1 MPLPNRTWIDL
12 AMNLPNTLT
21 VSRLIAAILLM
32 LVMALPF
39 PFATTVGFVIFVAA
53 SITDYWDGKLARTRY
68 GVTTFGKLL
77 DPLADK
83 VLVCAALVS
92 FVGIR
97 LPFEPD
103 YSLVPAWVVVVII
116 AREFAVTG
124 LRLLAAS
131 ASQRRVISAGNW
143 GKLKTVWQMTAIIAT
158 FILLAFRE
166 DITPFL
172 HVSDPFLRQY
182 DAAFVITSWILST
195 LVVLVTLISG
205 WKYFADHIDLV
216 TAEM

>member
-1 MPLPNRTWIDL
+1 
-12 AMNLPNTLT
+12 MNLPNTLT
-21 VSRLIAAILLM
+21 VSRLVAALVVM
-32 LVMALPF
+32 LAMALPI
-39 PFATTVGFVIFVAA
+39 PFSSTLALVVFIAA

-68 GVTTFGKLL
+68 GVTAFGKLM

-97 LPFEPD
+97 LPYEPV

-124 LRLLAAS
+124 LRLLVVTS
-131 ASQRRVISAGNW
+131 GNGRILSAGTW
-143 GKLKTVWQMTAIIAT
+143 GKLKTVWQMVAIIST
-158 FILLAFRE
+158 LILLAARMDVLPLLDATE
-166 DITPFL
+166 
-172 HVSDPFLRQY
+172 SFLRRY
-182 DAAFVITSWILST
+182 DAAFVITSWCLST
-195 LVVLVTLISG
+195 GVVAITLISG
-205 WKYFADHIDLV
+205 WKYFADHWDVV

>member
-1 MPLPNRTWIDL
+1 
-12 AMNLPNTLT
+12 MNLPNTLT
-21 VSRLIAAILLM
+21 VSRLVAAVVVM
-32 LVMALPF
+32 LAMALPI
-39 PFATTVGFVIFVAA
+39 PFSSSLAFVVFVIA
-53 SITDYWDGKLARTRY
+53 SITDYWDGRLARTHY
-68 GVTTFGKLL
+68 GVTAFGKLM

-97 LPFEPD
+97 LPYEPA

-124 LRLLAAS
+124 LRLLVAT
-131 ASQRRVISAGNW
+131 RRRGQIVSAGSW
-143 GKLKTVWQMTAIIAT
+143 GKLKTVWQMIAIIAT
-158 FILLAFRE
+158 FVLLAARE
-166 DITPFL
+166 DVFRFL
-172 HVSDPFLRQY
+172 NVSEPFLRQY

-195 LVVLVTLISG
+195 LVVVVTLISG
-205 WKYFADHIDLV
+205 WKYFANHWDLV

>member
-1 MPLPNRTWIDL
+1 
-12 AMNLPNTLT
+12 MNLPNTLT
-21 VSRLIAAILLM
+21 VSRLFAAVIVM
-32 LVMALPF
+32 LAMALPI
-39 PFATTVGFVIFVAA
+39 PFSTTLAFVVFVVA
-53 SITDYWDGKLARTRY
+53 SITDYWDGKLARMHY
-68 GVTTFGKLL
+68 GVTAFGKLM

-97 LPFEPD
+97 LPFEPV

-124 LRLLAAS
+124 LRLLVATRE
-131 ASQRRVISAGNW
+131 QGHIISAGSW
-143 GKLKTVWQMTAIIAT
+143 GKLKTVWQMIAIIST
-158 FILLAFRE
+158 FVLLAAREVVFR
-166 DITPFL
+166 FL
-172 HVSDPFLRQY
+172 GVSEAFLRQY

-195 LVVLVTLISG
+195 LVVVVTLISG
-205 WKYFADHIDLV
+205 WKYFANHWDLV

>member
-1 MPLPNRTWIDL
+1 
-12 AMNLPNTLT
+12 MNLPNTLT
-21 VSRLIAAILLM
+21 VSRLIAAVVVM
-32 LVMALPF
+32 LAMALPI
-39 PFATTVGFVIFVAA
+39 PFSTTLAFAVFVVA
-53 SITDYWDGKLARTRY
+53 SITDYWDGKLARMHY
-68 GVTTFGKLL
+68 GVTAFGKLM

-97 LPFEPD
+97 LHYEPND
-103 YSLVPAWVVVVII
+103 SLVPAWVVVVII

-124 LRLLAAS
+124 LRLLAA
-131 ASQRRVISAGNW
+131 AADQKRIISAGNL

-158 FILLAFRE
+158 FILLAARE
-166 DITPFL
+166 DFMPYL
-172 HVSDPFLRQY
+172 NLSEKFLRQY

-195 LVVLVTLISG
+195 LVVLVTVISG
-205 WKYFADHIDLV
+205 WKYFADHLDLV

>member
-1 MPLPNRTWIDL
+1 
-12 AMNLPNTLT
+12 MNVPYILT
-21 VSRLIAAILLM
+21 VSRLIAAGVVM
-32 LVMALPF
+32 LAMALPI
-39 PFATTVGFVIFVAA
+39 PFSSTLAFVVFVAA
-53 SITDYWDGKLARTRY
+53 SITDYWDGRLARNRY
-68 GVTTFGKLL
+68 GVTAFGKLM

-83 VLVCAALVS
+83 LLVCAALVG

-97 LPFEPD
+97 LPYEPQ

-131 ASQRRVISAGNW
+131 AGRQRIISAGNW
-143 GKLKTVWQMTAIIAT
+143 GKLKTVWQMIAIIAT
-158 FILLAFRE
+158 FILLAARE
-166 DITPFL
+166 DFLPFL
-172 HVSDPFLRQY
+172 DLSERLLQRY

-195 LVVLVTLISG
+195 LVVIITLISG
-205 WKYFADHIDLV
+205 WKYFVAHWDLV

>member
-1 MPLPNRTWIDL
+1 
-12 AMNLPNTLT
+12 MNLPNTLT
-21 VSRLIAAILLM
+21 VSRLFAAVVVM
-32 LVMALPF
+32 LAMALPI
-39 PFATTVGFVIFVAA
+39 PFSTTLAFVVFVVA
-53 SITDYWDGKLARTRY
+53 SITDYWDGKLARMHY
-68 GVTTFGKLL
+68 GVTAFGKLM

-97 LPFEPD
+97 LEFEPA

-124 LRLLAAS
+124 LRLLVATRE
-131 ASQRRVISAGNW
+131 QGHIISAGSW
-143 GKLKTVWQMTAIIAT
+143 GKLKTVWQMVAIIAT
-158 FILLAFRE
+158 FILLAARE
-166 DITPFL
+166 DVFRFL
-172 HVSDPFLRQY
+172 NMSEAFLRQY

-195 LVVLVTLISG
+195 LVVVVTLISG
-205 WKYFADHIDLV
+205 WKYFANHWDLV

>member
-1 MPLPNRTWIDL
+1 
-12 AMNLPNTLT
+12 MNLPNTLT
-21 VSRLIAAILLM
+21 VSRLFAAVIVM
-32 LVMALPF
+32 LAMALPI
-39 PFATTVGFVIFVAA
+39 PFSTTLAFVVFVVA
-53 SITDYWDGKLARTRY
+53 SITDYWDGKLARMHY
-68 GVTTFGKLL
+68 GVTAFGKLM

-97 LPFEPD
+97 LPFEPV

-124 LRLLAAS
+124 LRLLVATRE
-131 ASQRRVISAGNW
+131 QGHIISAGSW
-143 GKLKTVWQMTAIIAT
+143 GKLKTVWQMIAIIST
-158 FILLAFRE
+158 FVLLAARE
-166 DITPFL
+166 DVFRFL
-172 HVSDPFLRQY
+172 NLSEAFLRQY

-195 LVVLVTLISG
+195 LVVVITLISG
-205 WKYFADHIDLV
+205 WKYFANHWDLV

>member
-1 MPLPNRTWIDL
+1 
-12 AMNLPNTLT
+12 MNLPNTLT
-21 VSRLIAAILLM
+21 VSRLIAAVVVLLE
-32 LVMALPF
+32 MALPI
-39 PFATTVGFVIFVAA
+39 PFSSTLAFVVFVAA
-53 SITDYWDGKLARTRY
+53 SITDYWDGKLARSHY
-68 GVTTFGKLL
+68 GVTTFGKLM

-97 LPFEPD
+97 LRFEPN

-131 ASQRRVISAGNW
+131 ASQRRIISAGNW
-143 GKLKTVWQMTAIIAT
+143 GKLKTVWQMVAIIST
-158 FILLAFRE
+158 FVLLAARE
-166 DITPFL
+166 DFMPL
-172 HVSDPFLRQY
+172 MNLSDKFLRQY

-195 LVVLVTLISG
+195 LVVVVTVISG
-205 WKYFADHIDLV
+205 WKYFADHLDLV

>member
-1 MPLPNRTWIDL
+1 
-12 AMNLPNTLT
+12 MNLPNTLT
-21 VSRLIAAILLM
+21 VGRLFAAVVVM
-32 LVMALPF
+32 LAMALPI
-39 PFATTVGFVIFVAA
+39 PFSTTLAFAVFVVA
-53 SITDYWDGKLARTRY
+53 SITDYWDGKLARSHY
-68 GVTTFGKLL
+68 GVTTFGKLM

-97 LPFEPD
+97 LPNEPD

-131 ASQRRVISAGNW
+131 ASQRRIISAGNW
-143 GKLKTVWQMTAIIAT
+143 GKFKTVGQMTAIIAT
-158 FILLAFRE
+158 FILLAVRT
-166 DITPFL
+166 DLAPYL
-172 HVSDPFLRQY
+172 GLSAPFLRQY

-195 LVVLVTLISG
+195 IVVVVTLISG
-205 WKYFADHIDLV
+205 WKYFADHLDLV

>member
-1 MPLPNRTWIDL
+1 
-12 AMNLPNTLT
+12 MNLPNTLT
-21 VSRLIAAILLM
+21 VSRLFAAVVVM
-32 LVMALPF
+32 LAMALPI
-39 PFATTVGFVIFVAA
+39 PFSSTLAFVVFVVA
-53 SITDYWDGKLARTRY
+53 SITDYWDGKLARTHY
-68 GVTTFGKLL
+68 GVTTFGKLM

-97 LPFEPD
+97 LPYEPA

-131 ASQRRVISAGNW
+131 ASQRRIISAGSW

-158 FILLAFRE
+158 FILLAARE
-166 DITPFL
+166 DLLPYL
-172 HVSDPFLRQY
+172 DLSEKFLRQY

-195 LVVLVTLISG
+195 LVVIVTLISG
-205 WKYFADHIDLV
+205 WKYFADHLDLV

>member
-1 MPLPNRTWIDL
+1 
-12 AMNLPNTLT
+12 MNLPNMLT
-21 VSRLIAAILLM
+21 VSRLVAAVVVMLL
-32 LVMALPF
+32 MALPI
-39 PFATTVGFVIFVAA
+39 PFSTTLAFLVFVAA
-53 SITDYWDGKLARTRY
+53 SITDYWDGKLARMRY
-68 GVTTFGKLL
+68 GVTAFGKLM

-97 LPFEPD
+97 LEFEPA

-124 LRLLAAS
+124 LRLLAA
-131 ASQRRVISAGNW
+131 AADRRRIISAGNW
-143 GKLKTVWQMTAIIAT
+143 GKLKTVWQMIAIIAT
-158 FILLAFRE
+158 FILLAVRT
-166 DITPFL
+166 DAMPFL
-172 HVSDPFLRQY
+172 DLSEKFLRQY

-195 LVVLVTLISG
+195 LVVLITLISG
-205 WKYFADHIDLV
+205 WKYFADHWDLV

>member
-1 MPLPNRTWIDL
+1 
-12 AMNLPNTLT
+12 MNLPNTLT
-21 VSRLIAAILLM
+21 VSRLFAAVVVM
-32 LVMALPF
+32 LAMALPI
-39 PFATTVGFVIFVAA
+39 PFSTTLAFVVFVVA
-53 SITDYWDGKLARTRY
+53 SITDYWDGKLARMHY
-68 GVTTFGKLL
+68 GVTAFGKLM

-97 LPFEPD
+97 LPFEPK

-124 LRLLAAS
+124 LRLLVATRA
-131 ASQRRVISAGNW
+131 QGHIISAGNW
-143 GKLKTVWQMTAIIAT
+143 GKLKTVWQMIAIIAT
-158 FILLAFRE
+158 FILLAARE
-166 DITPFL
+166 DVFRFL
-172 HVSDPFLRQY
+172 NLPQAFLRQY

-195 LVVLVTLISG
+195 LVVVITVISG
-205 WKYFADHIDLV
+205 WKYFANHWDLV

>member
-1 MPLPNRTWIDL
+1 
-12 AMNLPNTLT
+12 MNLPNTLT
-21 VSRLIAAILLM
+21 VSRLIAAVVVM
-32 LVMALPF
+32 LAMALPI
-39 PFATTVGFVIFVAA
+39 PFSSTLAFVVFVAA
-53 SITDYWDGKLARTRY
+53 SITDYWDGKLARSHY
-68 GVTTFGKLL
+68 GVTTFGKLM

-97 LPFEPD
+97 LRFEPN

-131 ASQRRVISAGNW
+131 ASQRRIISAGNW
-143 GKLKTVWQMTAIIAT
+143 GKLKTVWQMVAIIST
-158 FILLAFRE
+158 FVLLAARE
-166 DITPFL
+166 DFMPL
-172 HVSDPFLRQY
+172 MNLSDKFLRQY

-195 LVVLVTLISG
+195 LVVVVTLISG
-205 WKYFADHIDLV
+205 WKYFADHLDLV

>member
-1 MPLPNRTWIDL
+1 
-12 AMNLPNTLT
+12 MNLPNTLT
-21 VSRLIAAILLM
+21 VSRLAAAVVVM
-32 LVMALPF
+32 LAMALPI
-39 PFATTVGFVIFVAA
+39 PFSSTLALVVFVMA
-53 SITDYWDGKLARTRY
+53 SITDYWDGKLARSHY
-68 GVTTFGKLL
+68 GVTAFGKLM

-97 LPFEPD
+97 LHYEPN

-124 LRLLAAS
+124 LRLLAA
-131 ASQRRVISAGNW
+131 ATNQRRIISAGSW

-158 FILLAFRE
+158 FILLAARE
-166 DITPFL
+166 DFMPL
-172 HVSDPFLRQY
+172 LNLSEKFLRQY

-195 LVVLVTLISG
+195 LVVVVTLISG
-205 WKYFADHIDLV
+205 WKYFADHLDLV

>member
-1 MPLPNRTWIDL
+1 
-12 AMNLPNTLT
+12 MNLPNTLT
-21 VSRLIAAILLM
+21 VSRLFAAVIVM
-32 LVMALPF
+32 LAMALPI
-39 PFATTVGFVIFVAA
+39 PFSTTLALVVFVVA
-53 SITDYWDGKLARTRY
+53 SITDYWDGKLARMHY
-68 GVTTFGKLL
+68 GVTAFGKLM

-97 LPFEPD
+97 LPFEPV

-124 LRLLAAS
+124 LRLLVATRE
-131 ASQRRVISAGNW
+131 QGHIISAGSW
-143 GKLKTVWQMTAIIAT
+143 GKLKTVWQMIAIIST
-158 FILLAFRE
+158 FVLLAARE
-166 DITPFL
+166 DVFRFL
-172 HVSDPFLRQY
+172 DLSEAFLRQY

-195 LVVLVTLISG
+195 LVVVITLISG
-205 WKYFADHIDLV
+205 WKYFANHWDLV

>member
-1 MPLPNRTWIDL
+1 
-12 AMNLPNTLT
+12 MNLPNTLT
-21 VSRLIAAILLM
+21 VSRLIAAVVVM
-32 LVMALPF
+32 LAMALPI
-39 PFATTVGFVIFVAA
+39 PFSTTLAFAVFVVA
-53 SITDYWDGKLARTRY
+53 SITDYWDGKLARMHY
-68 GVTTFGKLL
+68 GVTAFGKLM

-97 LPFEPD
+97 LHYEPN

-124 LRLLAAS
+124 LRLLAA
-131 ASQRRVISAGNW
+131 AADQKRIISAGNW

-158 FILLAFRE
+158 FILLAARE
-166 DITPFL
+166 DFMPYL
-172 HVSDPFLRQY
+172 NLSEKFLRQY

-195 LVVLVTLISG
+195 LVVLVTVISG
-205 WKYFADHIDLV
+205 WKYFADHLDLV